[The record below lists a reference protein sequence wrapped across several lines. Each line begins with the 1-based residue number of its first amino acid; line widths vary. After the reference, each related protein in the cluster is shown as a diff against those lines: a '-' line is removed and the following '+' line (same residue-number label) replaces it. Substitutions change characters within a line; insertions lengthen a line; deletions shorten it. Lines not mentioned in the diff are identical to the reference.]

1 MEVYEDALVFLIAA
15 VVLGFSTVV
24 LAIKLFRLKRAAA
37 RRVAAV
43 VDRLENNV
51 DGSRK
56 ERSMLDESLARLEHA
71 AEERVLDASDIGSAA
86 DRLRLTLTDLPHGL
100 VVCDEHRRIAHR
112 NPAAVELLQLGDG
125 HEGPSE
131 DAVSNAVSRILDSAL
146 AGRPAEEAV
155 ACSGPPP
162 RQLRLSG
169 IPLDDGVRNVGA
181 ALLVEDRSEGLRDA
195 GSRQQLAADLSR
207 QLVEPMVALGIL
219 AEAVIGEAE
228 PTIRER
234 MAERL
239 RSEAARC
246 RKLVDDVIEL
256 RTLTAAERRPAEQ
269 VSLET
274 VLRRSLEAVHPQAQR
289 RLVSFRVAAVPARLE
304 IVGERAQI
312 ESAVDKLIEHA
323 LDGTRAGSTLSVSV
337 RLVPG
342 SFVELETSGPAGAA
356 GLRPGLS
363 VAVVEQAARNLG
375 GELERTG
382 DAANITW
389 RLRLPAS
396 PSALR
401 AEAG

>member
-24 LAIKLFRLKRAAA
+24 LAVKLFRLKREAA

-51 DGSRK
+51 DGGRK
-56 ERSMLDESLARLEHA
+56 KRAMLDESLARLEHS

-125 HEGPSE
+125 HEGPAE

-146 AGRPAEEAV
+146 AGRRAEEAV
-155 ACSGPPP
+155 TCSGPPS

-169 IPLDDGVRNVGA
+169 IPLDDGLRNVGA
-181 ALLVEDRSEGLRDA
+181 ALLVEDRSEGLRGA
-195 GSRQQLAADLSR
+195 GSRQQLAADLSH

-219 AEAVIGEAE
+219 ADAVIGEAE
-228 PTIRER
+228 PAIRER

-256 RTLTAAERRPAEQ
+256 RTLTAAERRPTEQ
-269 VSLET
+269 VSVET
-274 VLRRSLEAVHPQAQR
+274 VLRRSLEAVHSQAQR

-304 IVGERAQI
+304 IVGERTQI

-323 LDGTRAGSTLSVSV
+323 LDGTRAGSTLSVSA

-342 SFVELETSGPAGAA
+342 SFVELETTGPAGAA